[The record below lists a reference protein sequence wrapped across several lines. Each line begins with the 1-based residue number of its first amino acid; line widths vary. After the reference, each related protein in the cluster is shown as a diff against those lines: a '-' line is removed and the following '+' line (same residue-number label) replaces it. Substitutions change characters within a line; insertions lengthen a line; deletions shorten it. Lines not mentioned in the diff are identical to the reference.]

1 MNAIVAG
8 IAIGIL
14 IIIISL
20 VFSRIRG
27 QHTGLAFYPGIAGL
41 VGGAI
46 LLVLSFSTIGGWD
59 GIGYAFIS
67 IPIIVISALLLL
79 VLTFFRKRA

>member
-14 IIIISL
+14 IVIISL
-20 VFSRIRG
+20 VFTRIRG
-27 QHTGLAFYPGIAGL
+27 LHSGLTFYPGIVGL

-46 LLVLSFSTIGGWD
+46 LLVLSFSVIGGWE
-59 GIGYAFIS
+59 GIGYAFICV
-67 IPIIVISALLLL
+67 PIIVISALLLL
-79 VLTFFRKRA
+79 TLTFFRRQA